1 MNVKTTR
8 FGDIVVDESLIFTFI
23 SPIIGFE
30 EANQYVLIENDDNS
44 IFRWLQSVQFPELAF
59 PVSKASYFQIDYNFE
74 IDDKTVDFLGLN
86 SIDDVLSLNI
96 VNIPQGRPQDSTINL
111 LAPIIINKRTKVA
124 AQLILNGSEYLVKH
138 AIFPKQEV

>member
-1 MNVKTTR
+1 MKINTTR
-8 FGDIVVDESLIFTFI
+8 FGDVEVDENLVFTFI

-30 EANQYVLIENDDNS
+30 DAINYVLIENDDNN
-44 IFRWLQSVQFPELAF
+44 IFRWLQSTQFPELAF

-74 IDDKTVDFLGLN
+74 IDDKTVDMLELT

-96 VNIPQGRPQDSTINL
+96 VNIPKGQPQKSTINL

-124 AQLILNGSEYLVKH
+124 AQLILNGSEYLVKQ
-138 AIFPKQEV
+138 AIFPQEV